1 MTALNSKWY
10 KYFISFNPQP
20 YLEKLDCKVLALN
33 GSKDVQVIAAT
44 NLKGIKQSL
53 QKSKSPKYDVIE
65 IPGLNHLFQTCIT
78 CNPAEYNDLE
88 ESFSPV
94 ALEMMGNWLKENV
107 QVMKN

>member
-33 GSKDVQVIAAT
+33 GSKDVQVIAVT

-53 QKSKSPKYDVIE
+53 QKSKSTKYDVIE
-65 IPGLNHLFQTCIT
+65 IPGLNHLFQTCVI
-78 CNPAEYNDLE
+78 
-88 ESFSPV
+88 V
-94 ALEMMGNWLKENV
+94 
-107 QVMKN
+107 